1 MKRKGLPL
9 NGWFNLDK
17 PVGLTSTQAMAK
29 VRWLLKAEKA
39 GHGGTLD
46 PLASGILPIALGEAT
61 KTVAYVMDALKTYR
75 FTVTWGESRATD
87 DGEGEVLAR
96 SAQRPAPAAIAAAL
110 PAFVGEISQRPP
122 IYSALKVAG
131 ERAYDLAR
139 AGEKVEL
146 DERIVFVESFE
157 LLACPTVDRAVF
169 EVVCGKGTY
178 IRALARD
185 LAEKLGTLGYVS
197 ELRRLAVGRFTTENA
212 IPLDVLEEKVHN
224 TPAETLLLPLE
235 TALDDIPALAI
246 TELEAQRLRLGQRVS
261 LLQAQHRDR
270 LMALPEVVR
279 IGSDPVVMLCEGRAV
294 GLGEVVA
301 GELRTVRLFNL

>member
-17 PVGLTSTQAMAK
+17 PVGLTSTQAMAR
-29 VRWLLKAEKA
+29 VRRLLNAEKA

-61 KTVAYVMDALKTYR
+61 KTVAYVMDSSKRYR
-75 FTVTWGESRATD
+75 FEVCWGEQRSTD
-87 DGEGEVLAR
+87 DGEGFVLCTSDVRPSRSEIEEVL
-96 SAQRPAPAAIAAAL
+96 PK
-110 PAFVGEISQRPP
+110 FVGVIQQCPP
-122 IYSALKVAG
+122 LFSALKIGG
-131 ERAYDLAR
+131 ERACDLAR
-139 AGEKVEL
+139 AGEDVIL
-146 DERIVFVESFE
+146 MPRPVR
-157 LLACPTVDRAVF
+157 VDALTLIDIPDPDHAVF
-169 EVVCGKGTY
+169 EVTCGKGTY
-178 IRALARD
+178 VRSIGRDMGLKMGALS
-185 LAEKLGTLGYVS
+185 YVS
-197 ELRRLAVGRFTTENA
+197 ALRRLQVGRFSEENA
-212 IPLDVLEEKVHN
+212 ISLDSLEEKMHN
-224 TPAETLLLPLE
+224 TPAERLLLPLE

-246 TELEAQRLRLGQRVS
+246 TALEAQRLRLGQRVS

-270 LMALPEVVR
+270 LMALPETVR